1 MKNSM
6 MSKIEEFLVKKSI
19 NYDKIDRF
27 MMFRMYEKYKEKFT
41 LKPIIHIIGTNGKG
55 STGRFL
61 TQLLEALNFKVGHY
75 TSPHIFEFRERFYKN
90 NNIVEQEELENAHE
104 RLRIIF
110 REDLE
115 KLSYFEY
122 ATFLAVI
129 LFEDCDYVIFEAG
142 VGGEYDAT
150 SVFDKRMSIF
160 TKIDLDH
167 TQILGDTL
175 EKIART
181 KLKVMAKQALI
192 SNEQDEKVLK
202 IAKKIAFLKNID
214 LKIAQKLDVKN
225 QELVQAYA
233 KKYQLPDFLKHNLN
247 LALNGLELL
256 QGKDL
261 LKDALQNLGKLK
273 LKGRLEQIKTNL
285 FVDVGHNEMAARALR
300 EKFGD
305 EKLVLIYNSFLD
317 KDIFQILNTLK
328 PIIDKIKIY
337 EYFSNERKLA
347 NENIF
352 IIAKKLGIKC
362 EKFQHLDPNEKTLV
376 FGSFTLVENFL
387 KEFGDKE

>member
-90 NNIVEQEELENAHE
+90 NDIVEQEELENAHE

-202 IAKKIAFLKNID
+202 IAKKIAFLKNTD
-214 LKIAQKLDVKN
+214 LKIVQKLDLKN

-362 EKFQHLDPNEKTLV
+362 EKFQHLDSNEKTLV